1 MAFLD
6 TIMIRQW
13 QQQSPEQSV
22 QPKLRARYLR
32 AMRKYSLGRSGRR
45 GRSVASRH
53 ASVCAL
59 QQSGGSMWGT
69 RSGNPSFA
77 IFTDEHCIGVLPI
90 RIYCSMGCGSKT
102 SATATY

>member
-6 TIMIRQW
+6 TIKIRQW
-13 QQQSPEQSV
+13 QQQSTEQSV

-45 GRSVASRH
+45 GRSVASLH
-53 ASVCAL
+53 GSVWEL
-59 QQSGGSMWGT
+59 QQSSDSNWGT
-69 RSGNPSFA
+69 KSGKPSFI